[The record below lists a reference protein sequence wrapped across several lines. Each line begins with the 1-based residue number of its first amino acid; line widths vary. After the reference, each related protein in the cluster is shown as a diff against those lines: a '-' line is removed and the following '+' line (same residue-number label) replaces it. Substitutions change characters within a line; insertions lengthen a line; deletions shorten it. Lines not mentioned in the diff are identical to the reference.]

1 MSNTM
6 DCQEVARRLDEYA
19 ASELSAQERGEVDE
33 HLRGCADC
41 RAALSGLR
49 SLDARVRA
57 LPVRALP
64 DDFLAQVYAKLAKE
78 RPGTGP
84 ALHRSLGLAQRCG
97 DDRPLRCVPAL
108 CAHRRL
114 TRS

>member
-1 MSNTM
+1 M

-49 SLDARVRA
+49 SLDARIRA

-64 DDFLAQVYAKLAKE
+64 DDFLAQVHAKLAKE
-78 RPGTGP
+78 RPGLDPHSTAP
-84 ALHRSLGLAQRCG
+84 SAWLSNAATTDPFVAFPHFARVA
-97 DDRPLRCVPAL
+97 A
-108 CAHRRL
+108 
-114 TRS
+114 

>member
-19 ASELSAQERGEVDE
+19 ASELSGQTRAEVDQ

-41 RAALSGLR
+41 RAALQDLHA
-49 SLDARVRA
+49 LDARIRA

-64 DDFLAQVYAKLAKE
+64 DDFLAQVHAKLAKE
-78 RPGTGP
+78 RPGLDQHSTAPSAWLSDHAATVDTSEGFV
-84 ALHRSLGLAQRCG
+84 HF
-97 DDRPLRCVPAL
+97 
-108 CAHRRL
+108 
-114 TRS
+114 TRVAA